1 MQKFSEFL
9 FTHRRIQHFA
19 SSLLYILIF
28 NFFVRFK
35 FDCTNERALRRVL
48 QEDVV
53 KDVMTNAHVQ
63 SALEKEFD
71 KMRDDRKVLRTIFP
85 TGDSKVRRRS
95 STFVF
100 PSESAV
106 SLTRCNLPSLLQVVL
121 PCNLARMIWNAQ
133 KIFRINTRTPTDLNP
148 LRVFD
153 GKLEKKNGDRNC
165 AAKQPV
171 AFYFFQIGHTDL
183 LLLLN

>member
-95 STFVF
+95 STLVF
-100 PSESAV
+100 PSESRFPHTLQSTLSPAGGAAV
-106 SLTRCNLPSLLQVVL
+106 QPGQNDLERSEDLPHQHS
-121 PCNLARMIWNAQ
+121 
-133 KIFRINTRTPTDLNP
+133 NP
-148 LRVFD
+148 D
-153 GKLEKKNGDRNC
+153 GP
-165 AAKQPV
+165 QPSEGV
-171 AFYFFQIGHTDL
+171 
-183 LLLLN
+183 